1 MSKLEKANEV
11 ASVEGA
17 GGVCRPGKASERSQT
32 IRPGCLIS
40 LYLYPLLTWAQVL
53 RSSRSSM
60 ATRTRRLAS
69 CSARRWIT
77 ATASRTSSSTRC
89 YAAAASEQMRL
100 VYACAMV

>member
-32 IRPGCLIS
+32 IRPGRLIS
-40 LYLYPLLTWAQVL
+40 LYPPFTWAQVL